1 MKVAYKPTDLIGGT
15 PVVRL
20 TNVVP
25 PDVKAE
31 IWGKAEFMNPTG
43 SVKDR
48 MAYYMIKTA
57 EATGKLKPGMTL
69 VVPTTGNTGIAFAAW
84 GSYFGYK
91 VLIVIPEE
99 MSEERFLLMKLLGAD
114 FVTTP
119 GGESDAMGALE
130 YAKKLARENPD
141 KYFVFDQWSDEANV
155 WSHYETTG
163 KELVEQLGKIDAF
176 VAHVGT
182 GGTLVGVA
190 IRLKEVNPKTIVVG
204 AEPAECPVA
213 TYWFKENKEGPWGRH
228 EIEGVGDGFVPEIIR
243 KYRDYIDDFVTV
255 SSDEA
260 INMARLIAKKEAL
273 PVGISSGANVVAAIK
288 VARKYNLQEG
298 AKVVTILPDYAARYF
313 STRLF
318 RKQRKVADRKKL
330 LEEVRDDYPSPF

>member
-1 MKVAYKPTDLIGGT
+1 MLRVCYNVLDCIGNT
-15 PVVRL
+15 PVIKLSR
-20 TNVVP
+20 VVP
-25 PDVKAE
+25 GDLDVE

-48 MAYYMIKTA
+48 MAYFMIKSA
-57 EATGKLKPGMTL
+57 EATGKLKPGMTI
-69 VVPTTGNTGIAFAAW
+69 VVPTTGNTGISFSAI
-84 GSYFGYK
+84 GSYLGYR

-99 MSEERFLLMKLLGAD
+99 MSEERFLLMKLFGAE
-114 FVTTP
+114 FKTTP
-119 GGESDAMGALE
+119 GGESDAYGALE

-141 KYFVFDQWSDEANV
+141 KYFVFDQWWDEANV
-155 WSHYETTG
+155 WSHYHTTG
-163 KELVEQLGKIDAF
+163 REILEQLGHVDAW

-190 IRLKEVNPKTIVVG
+190 LKLKEANPKTIVVG

-213 TYWFKENKEGPWGRH
+213 AGWFHTGREGEWGRH
-228 EIEGVGDGFVPEIIR
+228 EIEGVGDGFVPDIVR
-243 KYRDYIDDFVTV
+243 RYRHIIDDFVTV

-260 INMARLIAKKEAL
+260 IDMARKIAKKEGL

-288 VARKYNLQEG
+288 VARKHKLPPG
-298 AKVVTILPDYAARYF
+298 SRIVTVLPDYAARYF

-318 RKQRKVADRKKL
+318 RKQRKLADRRKL
-330 LEEVRDDYPSPF
+330 LEEVRED